1 MPLHVNFLFTVANV
15 TLSLIIKMLYKLY
28 HIFYIL

>member
-15 TLSLIIKMLYKLY
+15 TLSLIIKM
-28 HIFYIL
+28 